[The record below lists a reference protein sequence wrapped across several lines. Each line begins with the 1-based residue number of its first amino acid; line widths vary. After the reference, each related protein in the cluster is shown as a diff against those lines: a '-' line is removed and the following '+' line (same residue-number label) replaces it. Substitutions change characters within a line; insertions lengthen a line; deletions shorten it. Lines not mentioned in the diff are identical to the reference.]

1 MSAIERNRPSGKEIL
16 KRTNFSVDFSKVGG
30 LSHHI
35 AVLKEIII
43 FPLIY
48 TDLYVHFSIKVPR
61 GVLFYGPPG
70 ECKGRIVF
78 KYLQHT
84 NKY

>member
-1 MSAIERNRPSGKEIL
+1 MSAIERNRPSARDIL

-48 TDLYVHFSIKVPR
+48 TDLYVHFNIKVPR

-70 ECKGRIVF
+70 E
-78 KYLQHT
+78 
-84 NKY
+84 